1 MTGHPSPNPWP
12 GRQPT
17 EILAEYWGYQTF
29 RPKQEDIVRS
39 LLTGKDTLA
48 ILPTGG
54 GKSICFQVAG
64 LCLEGLTLVVTP
76 LIALMQD
83 QLAHLRDRGIPAA
96 GIHSGMDRE
105 EIADVLRKAA
115 KGSFGFLYVSPERL
129 ETEAFLHFLPAL
141 PLVLVAVDEAH
152 CISQWGYD
160 FRPAYLGIASVRKSA
175 RKVPLVA
182 LTASATPSVA
192 EDIVARLEMDEPAV
206 FRQSF
211 ERPNLSYSVSRVESR
226 SARLVEILRK
236 VGGSAIV
243 YCRTR
248 RRTQEFQ
255 SLLQRNGIAASFYH
269 AGLDREERARRQEA
283 WMRNEAR
290 VMVCTNAFGMGIDK
304 PDVRLVVH
312 TQPPECLENYYQE
325 AGRAGRDGQR
335 AYAVLLCQPSDE
347 AELAGLPEERHPPM
361 EVIRKVYQALANY
374 LQLPSGVGED
384 RSFPVDLQ
392 DLSLRFG
399 LRISETIHSL
409 QAMQQAGILDYQES
423 LFRPSTVVFRCG
435 REDLESLYEVQPL
448 LAPLTA
454 TLLRTYA
461 GVFDHPT
468 GVSENHLARAA
479 SIRPESAASQLKT
492 LHGLG
497 IIDYRPRT
505 ESPHVRFLQNRV
517 KAEDLYIEPIS
528 YLARKKAFADRVKAM
543 QDYISGK
550 ECRSRHIGR
559 YFGDGGIGDCGLC
572 DVCLSHRSGREK
584 GLRIDRRT
592 EERLEALLREKP
604 WSVDELLKMVEA
616 VSEAGLWN
624 LLEAW
629 QSEEKIVATEGGMLK
644 WADKKKGPG

>member
-1 MTGHPSPNPWP
+1 MTGHPSPHPWP

-17 EILAEYWGYQTF
+17 EILAEYWGFQTF
-29 RPKQEDIVRS
+29 RPKQEDVVGS
-39 LLTGKDTLA
+39 LLSGRDTLA

-105 EIADVLRKAA
+105 EIVDVLRRAS
-115 KGSFGFLYVSPERL
+115 KGAFGFLYVSPERL
-129 ETEAFLHFLPAL
+129 ETEVFLHFLPAL

-160 FRPAYLGIASVRKSA
+160 FRPSYLGIARVRKAA
-175 RKVPLVA
+175 RRVPMVA
-182 LTASATPSVA
+182 LTASATQAVA
-192 EDIVARLEMDEPAV
+192 KDIVARLEMDEPAV

-236 VGGSAIV
+236 VEGSAIV

-255 SLLQRNGIAASFYH
+255 SMLQRNGISASFYH
-269 AGLDREERARRQEA
+269 AGLDREERASRQEA
-283 WMRNEAR
+283 WMRNETR

-347 AELAGLPEERHPPM
+347 AELAGLPEERYPPM
-361 EVIRKVYQALANY
+361 EVIRKVYQAMANY

-399 LRISETIHSL
+399 LRIPETVHSL

-435 REDLESLYEVQPL
+435 REDLEALYQVQPL

-479 SIRPESAASQLKT
+479 SMRPETAAAQLKT

-497 IIDYRPRT
+497 IIEYRPRT

-517 KAEDLYIEPIS
+517 KAEDLYIEPLS
-528 YLARKKAFADRVKAM
+528 YLARKKAFAERVKAM
-543 QDYISGK
+543 QDYISGNA
-550 ECRSRHIGR
+550 CRARHIGR
-559 YFGDGGIGDCGLC
+559 YFGDDGIGECGIC
-572 DVCLSHRSGREK
+572 DACASIRRKREK
-584 GLRIDRRT
+584 GSRIDGRV
-592 EERLEALLREKP
+592 EQRLEQLLREKP
-604 WSVDELLKMVEA
+604 WRADELLQQAEG
-616 VSEAGLWN
+616 VSEDDLWG

-629 QSEEKIVATEGGMLK
+629 QSEEKIVTTDQGLLK
-644 WADKKKGPG
+644 WTGKKKGPG